1 MNRQNPIRRFDINA
15 PCPRFIVIAMASPR
29 DEYLTDT
36 SETELKSITLPLE
49 KTSQISL
56 SIRQPVISRSD
67 RSVNVKFLNEW
78 AHAER
83 AKN

>member
-1 MNRQNPIRRFDINA
+1 MNRQNPIRRFDIKLAINA

-56 SIRQPVISRSD
+56 SIRQPVISRTD
-67 RSVNVKFLNEW
+67 RSVLLN
-78 AHAER
+78 
-83 AKN
+83 